1 MKKTIAK
8 LMAAICLLSLT
19 GCAFLPVAAVLIGS
33 GGTIAAARVKMKGD
47 MEKAKA
53 IEGFR
58 DTVIESLGEI
68 EEKLEA
74 PEVEARETE
83 AP

>member
-1 MKKTIAK
+1 
-8 LMAAICLLSLT
+8 
-19 GCAFLPVAAVLIGS
+19 
-33 GGTIAAARVKMKGD
+33 MKGD

-83 AP
+83 APWPTENLSRRL